1 MQLTAAAPR
10 QTPERRRKNLRKTE
24 INFSLARHRA
34 AATVLF
40 VSMLVYAPAAWA
52 HKTSYGYLNA
62 VFTDD
67 AVSGKLE
74 LSVRD
79 FDFAFFDFAF
89 GPGADGGGKVNW
101 DQLHRHEREI
111 AGLLLNK
118 IAIGP
123 PGAPCPLE
131 PGVIGLDTLGGE
143 YYIVLP
149 FSGPCKTSGGPLQAR
164 YDLMFDIDPQHRGL
178 IDIKRGTEVY
188 SGVMTPETKVLQF
201 GANSEN
207 LRDTILA
214 YIHQGAHHIWI
225 GYDHILFLVTLLLP
239 AVLTRKN
246 NRWLPVDDLAG
257 AFWGIAKVVTAFT
270 LAHSVTLS
278 VAAFGIVELPS
289 RLTESAI
296 AASVVVAAIN
306 NIYPVITRRL
316 WVVAFVFGLVH
327 GFGFAS
333 VLTEFGLPPGRKLAA
348 LISFNVGVEL
358 GQLAIVTALLP
369 VLFFARRTIAYTRV
383 VMPVGSFVI
392 SMIALIWF
400 IERATGVGD
409 FLGG

>member
-1 MQLTAAAPR
+1 MNPLLTWRYISAA
-10 QTPERRRKNLRKTE
+10 
-24 INFSLARHRA
+24 
-34 AATVLF
+34 VLF
-40 VSMLVYAPAAWA
+40 VALLVWAPFALA

-62 VFTDD
+62 VFTGDK
-67 AVSGKLE
+67 VTGKLE
-74 LSVRD
+74 LAVRD
-79 FDFAFFDFAF
+79 FDFAFFDYAF

-101 DQLHRHEREI
+101 DQLHRHEHEI

-118 IAIGP
+118 ISIGP
-123 PGAPCPLE
+123 PGASCNLE
-131 PGVIGLDTLGGE
+131 PGAIGLDTLGGD
-143 YYIVLP
+143 YYIALP
-149 FSGPCKTSGGPLQAR
+149 FSGLCKTSGGPLQVG

-178 IDIKRGTEVY
+178 IDVRRDNEVY
-188 SGVMTPETKVLQF
+188 SGVMTPETKELKF
-201 GANSEN
+201 GADTEN
-207 LRDTILA
+207 LRDTILS

-239 AVLTRKN
+239 AVLTRAKN
-246 NRWLPVDDLAG
+246 KWLPVDDLAG

-278 VAAFGIVELPS
+278 IAAFGIIELPS

-296 AASVVVAAIN
+296 AASVMVAAIN

-333 VLTEFGLPPGRKLAA
+333 VLTEFGLPPDRKLVA
-348 LISFNVGVEL
+348 LVSFNIGVEL
-358 GQLAIVTALLP
+358 GQLAIVAALLP
-369 VLFFARRTIAYTRV
+369 VLFFARRTIAYTKV
-383 VMPVGSFVI
+383 VMPVGSLVI
-392 SMIALIWF
+392 STIALIWLV
-400 IERATGVGD
+400 ERVTGVGD

>member
-1 MQLTAAAPR
+1 MSLLLAGRSAA
-10 QTPERRRKNLRKTE
+10 TLV
-24 INFSLARHRA
+24 II
-34 AATVLF
+34 ATVL
-40 VSMLVYAPAAWA
+40 VYVPCAMA
-52 HKTSYGYLNA
+52 HKTSYGYLKA
-62 VFTDD
+62 DFAGH

-74 LSVRD
+74 LGVRD

-89 GPGADGGGKVNW
+89 GPADNGGKPNLG
-101 DQLHRHEREI
+101 QLHRHEQEI

-118 IAIGP
+118 ISLGS
-123 PGAPCPLE
+123 PGAPCSLD
-131 PGVIGLDTLGGE
+131 PGPIALDLRGGE
-143 YYIVLP
+143 YFMILP
-149 FSGPCKTSGGPLQAR
+149 LSGLCKTTGGLLQAG

-178 IDIKRGTEVY
+178 IDVRRDNEVY
-188 SGVMTPETKVLQF
+188 SGVTTPTTKVLQF
-201 GANSEN
+201 GAGTEN

-239 AVLTRKN
+239 AVLNRMKN
-246 NRWLPVDDLAG
+246 KWLPVDDLAG

-278 VAAFGIVELPS
+278 VAAFGIVELPP
-289 RLTESAI
+289 RLTESTI
-296 AASVVVAAIN
+296 AASVMVAAIN

-316 WVVAFVFGLVH
+316 WVVAFVFGLIH

-333 VLTEFGLPPGRKLAA
+333 VLTEFGLPPDRKLVA

-358 GQLAIVTALLP
+358 GQLAIVAALLP
-369 VLFFARRTIAYTRV
+369 VLFFARRTIAYTSV
-383 VMPVGSFVI
+383 VIPVGSIVI
-392 SMIALIWF
+392 STIALIWF
-400 IERATGVGD
+400 IERATGVGT